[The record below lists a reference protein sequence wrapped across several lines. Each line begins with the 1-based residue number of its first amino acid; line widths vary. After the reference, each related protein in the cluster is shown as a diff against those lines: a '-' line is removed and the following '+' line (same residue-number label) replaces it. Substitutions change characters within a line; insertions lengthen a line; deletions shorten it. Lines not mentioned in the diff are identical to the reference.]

1 MLILCGLLGLH
12 TLMQQAAMLER
23 PQGKELQWPLANS
36 QRGAVA
42 SAPQPTG
49 TESHRAPHEQV
60 WRLILT
66 PQLTP

>member
-1 MLILCGLLGLH
+1 MLILYGLLGLH

-23 PQGKELQWPLANS
+23 PHGKELQWPLANS

-49 TESHRAPHEQV
+49 TESH
-60 WRLILT
+60 
-66 PQLTP
+66 